1 MAMPGNK
8 SIRRILAVVTTLVA
22 FACLVTA
29 IVFAL
34 SVRIDEGIP
43 PLLMDEVTTKSI
55 DARLVLAQSLFQ
67 VALLM
72 VGALWGVVFAKPG
85 EIQIVFKEKLDMA
98 MFFSASFVLLLSIF
112 CYGIYLD
119 KITHQFAEAVRARS
133 KSTIA
138 IAVFIPDVFDQN
150 VDYLFKLQFVSL
162 AAGFVNAALTL
173 ISAHRLKE
181 KTHDH

>member
-1 MAMPGNK
+1 MSANK
-8 SIRRILAVVTTLVA
+8 TIRRILAFVTAFVA
-22 FACLVTA
+22 VACLVTA
-29 IVFAL
+29 VVFVL

-72 VGALWGVVFAKPG
+72 VGALWGIVIAKAG
-85 EIQIVFKEKLDMA
+85 EIQIVFKERFEA
-98 MFFSASFVLLLSIF
+98 VMFFSASFVLLLSIF

-133 KSTIA
+133 KSPIA

-150 VDYLFKLQFVSL
+150 VDYLFKLQLVSL
-162 AAGFVNAALTL
+162 AAGILNGALTL

-181 KTHDH
+181 NS